1 MKQDLKYPIAKDKN
15 SNALVSAKNV
25 KNGINC
31 NCVCFECN
39 EDLIAINQ
47 GLKQR
52 PHFRHISNSEC
63 KANFE
68 TYIHWLAK
76 EVFKEIKE
84 INLPEISEEVICSMI
99 ENDIENLHK
108 LHKSPRQLQ
117 EKINRYVVD
126 KIKSKFKN
134 VKIKKVELEKAFK
147 TNYGDVRIDIVLF
160 FSNENDDGKKLFIEP
175 FFSNQV
181 DAMKL
186 SKLKDLDISTLSID
200 LYSFIN
206 KKGPYYTIEEFKL
219 FLINGLYSKKW
230 VHWKKNKLISDTELR
245 EIEKMI
251 IKNSKLFNKK
261 LSDYINTKK
270 ELSLELELYK
280 KDIKILQNIVSEK
293 ELEIRKKLKEID
305 ELDLI

>member
-15 SNALVSAKNV
+15 SNTLVSAKNV
-25 KNGINC
+25 ENGINC

-52 PHFRHISNSEC
+52 PHFRHIPNSEC

-68 TYIHWLAK
+68 SYIHWLAK
-76 EVFKEIKE
+76 EAFKEIKE

-99 ENDIENLHK
+99 ENDIEKLHK
-108 LHKSPRQLQ
+108 LYKSPRQLQ

-134 VKIKKVELEKAFK
+134 VRIEKVELEKSFK
-147 TNYGDVRIDIVLF
+147 TNLGDVRIDIVLF
-160 FSNENDDGKKLFIEP
+160 FSNINDDGKKLFIEP

-181 DAMKL
+181 DSAKL
-186 SKLKDLDISTLSID
+186 SKLKELDISTFSID

-206 KKGPYYTIEEFKL
+206 KKGHYYTIEEFKL
-219 FLINGLYSKKW
+219 FLVNGLYSKKW
-230 VHWKKNKLISDTELR
+230 VHWKKNKLISESELK
-245 EIEKMI
+245 EIEKLIMT
-251 IKNSKLFNKK
+251 NSKLFNKK
-261 LSDYINTKK
+261 LSDYIKTKK
-270 ELSLELELYK
+270 EITLELETYK
-280 KDIKILQNIVSEK
+280 KDISILQNIVSEK
-293 ELEIRKKLKEID
+293 EMEIKEKFNEIE